1 MIRSLRKG
9 NNIMENGAEFYF
21 RFLDGD
27 KEGMTDLIREY
38 KDGLSL
44 YINSFVKNI
53 CQAEELM
60 EETFVSL
67 VMKKPKY
74 SGKSSFKTWLYAIGR
89 NIAFDYIRKS
99 KRHRND
105 LPIDELYEMSDEE
118 NIENSYIQEE
128 QKKTLYHALS
138 KLHPDYSQVL
148 HLTYLEGFTNSET
161 ACIMHKTNRQIEN
174 LIYRAKKALRDE
186 LEKEGFVYEGL

>member
-1 MIRSLRKG
+1 
-9 NNIMENGAEFYF
+9 MENGAEFYF

-128 QKKTLYHALS
+128 QKKRSTMPSANCIPITVRFSTLPILKASPIRKLLAL
-138 KLHPDYSQVL
+138 
-148 HLTYLEGFTNSET
+148 
-161 ACIMHKTNRQIEN
+161 CIKPTG
-174 LIYRAKKALRDE
+174 K
-186 LEKEGFVYEGL
+186 

>member
-1 MIRSLRKG
+1 
-9 NNIMENGAEFYF
+9 MENGAVNYY

-44 YINSFVKNI
+44 YLNSFVKNI

-60 EETFVSL
+60 EETFVAL

-74 SGKSSFKTWLYAIGR
+74 SGKSSFKTWLFAIGR
-89 NIAFDYIRKS
+89 NIAFDYIKKSRK
-99 KRHRND
+99 HNN
-105 LPIDELYEMSDEE
+105 LPIDEMYDISDEE
-118 NIENSYIQEE
+118 NIESSYIQEE
-128 QKKTLYHALS
+128 QKITLYRALS
-138 KLHPDYSQVL
+138 KLKDDYSQVL

-161 ACIMHKTNRQIEN
+161 ACIMHKSNRQIEN
-174 LIYRAKKALRDE
+174 LIYRAKKALREE

>member
-1 MIRSLRKG
+1 
-9 NNIMENGAEFYF
+9 
-21 RFLDGD
+21 
-27 KEGMTDLIREY
+27 
-38 KDGLSL
+38 
-44 YINSFVKNI
+44 
-53 CQAEELM
+53 
-60 EETFVSL
+60 
-67 VMKKPKY
+67 
-74 SGKSSFKTWLYAIGR
+74 
-89 NIAFDYIRKS
+89 
-99 KRHRND
+99 
-105 LPIDELYEMSDEE
+105 MSDEE

>member
-1 MIRSLRKG
+1 
-9 NNIMENGAEFYF
+9 MENGAEYYF

-44 YINSFVKNI
+44 YINSFVRNI

-60 EETFVSL
+60 EETFVAL

-89 NIAFDYIRKS
+89 NIALDYIKKS
-99 KRHRND
+99 KKHKD
-105 LPIDELYEMSDEE
+105 LPIDELYELSDEE
-118 NIENSYIQEE
+118 NIESSYIQEE
-128 QKKTLYHALS
+128 QKISLYRALS

-148 HLTYLEGFTNSET
+148 HLTYLERFTNSET
-161 ACIMHKTNRQIEN
+161 ACIMRKSNRQIEN

>member
-1 MIRSLRKG
+1 
-9 NNIMENGAEFYF
+9 MENGAEFYF

-44 YINSFVKNI
+44 YLNSFVRNI
-53 CQAEELM
+53 CLAEELM

-67 VMKKPKY
+67 VMKKPKF
-74 SGKSSFKTWLYAIGR
+74 SGKSSFKTWLFAIGR
-89 NIAFDYIRKS
+89 NIAFDYLKKQGKRK
-99 KRHRND
+99 NA
-105 LPIDELYEMSDEE
+105 LPVDELYDVADEE
-118 NIENSYIQEE
+118 DIEKDYIREE
-128 QKKTLYHALS
+128 QKIMLYRALS
-138 KLHPDYSQVL
+138 KLKEDYSQVL

-174 LIYRAKKALRDE
+174 LIYRAKTALREE